1 VTIYFPDLE
10 VGEAGQPDS
19 TGSGSTARLALP
31 AELLE
36 RHGARELR
44 PGDVPLLPGQPPV
57 GSTVY
62 RVDTLLVPQR
72 LVAGTPFA
80 PDAITQALAPV
91 NMAISRP
98 PLQPIGSDPDLNR
111 LLASAPDLPIRVRL
125 VPTGA
130 APVSVDAFVAV
141 QAVHAAGAEQARQAR
156 EATLRGHGE
165 AADLT
170 RLAADL
176 AAVSLE
182 HLLVG
187 AAVITGAPGAT
198 EGSSGPGADLPTE
211 AGVARSPV
219 QLLLDPPAPRLPGVP
234 GPVVA
239 VLDTGIGP
247 NRWLGIP
254 AVGDPLP
261 PAGFITVHN
270 GLQQLLLGEQVAGG
284 SPKLLSSAWEDTVAD
299 PLVGELDTHAGHGT
313 FIAGI
318 IRQAAPDVR
327 VLAIRIMHSDG
338 IVYEGDLRLVLG
350 IIAAARRE
358 GLAGGRADPDPGQP
372 EPGQPE
378 PGQPEPGQ
386 PALGQPALGQPALGQ
401 PDSGQPD
408 PRSEP
413 PGSQPDLRSGPQ
425 RPGSADVG
433 EPVELP
439 GPGGGSSPLSDP
451 DGYKALTQVQVVSLS
466 LGYFAETPADQP
478 LSTGLADDLAA
489 LREVGVVVA
498 AAAGNQATARPFYPA
513 ALADGFD
520 RQEAPLLLAVGALNP
535 NGSAALFSNDGP
547 WLTCWASGV
556 AVVST
561 FPEVSGG
568 RLPGIAVAGTDPQRL
583 GRETVDSDD
592 YSSGFAQWSGT
603 SFAAP
608 LVAAAVAQQLAVDAY
623 RDRQADDPNGTGGGD
638 LEGDPVTGAIVAVR
652 RAVSGVR
659 AQNGRRPFSGRVG

>member
-10 VGEAGQPDS
+10 VSGAGRPDS
-19 TGSGSTARLALP
+19 AGSGSTARLALP

-72 LVAGTPFA
+72 LVAGARFA
-80 PDAITQALAPV
+80 PDAITQALATV
-91 NMAISRP
+91 NMAFNRP
-98 PLQPIGSDPDLNR
+98 PLQPIGADPDLDR
-111 LLASAPDLPIRVRL
+111 LLASVPDLPVRVRL
-125 VPTGA
+125 VPSGG

-141 QAVHAAGAEQARQAR
+141 QAVRAASVEQAQQAR
-156 EATLRGHGE
+156 DATARGDFD
-165 AADLT
+165 AAD
-170 RLAADL
+170 RAQLAADL

-198 EGSSGPGADLPTE
+198 EGSSGPGTDLPTE
-211 AGVARSPV
+211 AGTGAGRSPV
-219 QLLLDPPAPRLPGVP
+219 QILLDPPARRMPDVP

-261 PAGFITVHN
+261 PDGFITVHN
-270 GLQQLLLGEQVAGG
+270 GLQQLVLGEQVAGG
-284 SPKLLSSAWEDTVAD
+284 SPRLLSSVWEDTVAD

-318 IRQAAPDVR
+318 IRQAAPDAR

-358 GLAGGRADPDPGQP
+358 ALAGGRPEPDPQQPDPQQP
-372 EPGQPE
+372 EPARPDGLAADAGDAADP
-378 PGQPEPGQ
+378 PGDGR
-386 PALGQPALGQPALGQ
+386 PALG
-401 PDSGQPD
+401 
-408 PRSEP
+408 
-413 PGSQPDLRSGPQ
+413 
-425 RPGSADVG
+425 
-433 EPVELP
+433 
-439 GPGGGSSPLSDP
+439 DP
-451 DGYKALTQVQVVSLS
+451 DGYKALTEVQVVSLS

-478 LSTGLADDLAA
+478 LSTGLAADLAA
-489 LREVGVVVA
+489 LRELGVVVA
-498 AAAGNQATARPFYPA
+498 AAAGNQATDRPFYPA

-520 RQEAPLLLAVGALNP
+520 RQQAPLLLAVGALNP

-568 RLPGIAVAGTDPQRL
+568 RLPGIAVATTDPQRL

-592 YSSGFAQWSGT
+592 YSAGFARWSGT

-608 LVAAAVAQQLAVDAY
+608 LVAAAVAQQLAVDAF
-623 RDRQADDPNGTGGGD
+623 RDRNVNDPNSSDGGD
-638 LEGDPVTGAIVAVR
+638 PDGGDSADPVTGAIVAVR

-659 AQNGRRPFSGRVG
+659 TQNGRRPFSGRVG